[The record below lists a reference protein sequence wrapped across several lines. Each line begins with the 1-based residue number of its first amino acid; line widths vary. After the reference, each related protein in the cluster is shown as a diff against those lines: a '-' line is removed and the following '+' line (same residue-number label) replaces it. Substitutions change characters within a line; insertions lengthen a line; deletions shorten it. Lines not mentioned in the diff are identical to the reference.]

1 MFDKD
6 TARDRR
12 PVPREHQTAVHNDAE
27 KTLLFSKYF
36 RLERRGNMPRRTNS
50 ARLSNF
56 AYSAHSKPK
65 DHIAQQL
72 FRTDHQR
79 KRELST
85 QNVMTRTHT
94 PHPVNDEKFLLRVRR
109 LRRGTIIFSISE
121 RLQGVVEGG
130 GRALGA
136 FPVFVQCP
144 PPASLCSL

>member
-1 MFDKD
+1 MTRTQEIADQSHGNIKLQCTTTRKKHSCFPNVSGSSVVGTCQDAQTVLACPTLPTQL
-6 TARDRR
+6 TAS
-12 PVPREHQTAVHNDAE
+12 Q
-27 KTLLFSKYF
+27 KTRSHSNCSGLT
-36 RLERRGNMPRRTNS
+36 TNV
-50 ARLSNF
+50 
-56 AYSAHSKPK
+56 
-65 DHIAQQL
+65 
-72 FRTDHQR
+72 

-94 PHPVNDEKFLLRVRR
+94 PHPVNDEEFLLRVRR